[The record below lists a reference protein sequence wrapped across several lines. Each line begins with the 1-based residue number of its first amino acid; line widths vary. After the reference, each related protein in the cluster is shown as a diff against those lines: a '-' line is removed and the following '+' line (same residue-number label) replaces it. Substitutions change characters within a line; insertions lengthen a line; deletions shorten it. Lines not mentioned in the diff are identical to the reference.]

1 MNTTGRVTL
10 AEAPQPVVL
19 SARWTRLKLSAED
32 PANPARRKPPPRR
45 QRPTLLT
52 NPTTHDDTPD
62 PDSEEAQYALLIA
75 LGKAIADEDAATYA
89 RNNPTK

>member
-1 MNTTGRVTL
+1 MDPLEAISGGPRKSG
-10 AEAPQPVVL
+10 AEKATAAP
-19 SARWTRLKLSAED
+19 AA
-32 PANPARRKPPPRR
+32 AHF
-45 QRPTLLT
+45 LT